1 MTSSPPLLAALR
13 SVEAHRNRAASRAML
28 EGDIGLE
35 GLSPKEAP
43 AAREY
48 PGAGVGAGSGEGPW
62 RGVLGVGDALG
73 RPLPRD

>member
-1 MTSSPPLLAALR
+1 
-13 SVEAHRNRAASRAML
+13 ML
-28 EGDIGLE
+28 EGDIDLE

-48 PGAGVGAGSGEGPW
+48 PGAARGPRDPERGSIGVGHARE
-62 RGVLGVGDALG
+62 